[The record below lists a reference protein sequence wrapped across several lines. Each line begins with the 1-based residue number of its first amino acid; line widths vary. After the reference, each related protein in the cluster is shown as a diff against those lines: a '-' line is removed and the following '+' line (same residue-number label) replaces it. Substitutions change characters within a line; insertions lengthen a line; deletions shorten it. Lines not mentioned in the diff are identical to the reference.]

1 MKGTTKFNF
10 PFWQAFIIKDL
21 KSKSFAKIGLS
32 FDILYSPNH
41 NPKFFN
47 VSFDL
52 LSELNVSQLFVTC
65 FFTDLIVDLIISLCI
80 SLFLSWS
87 NIS

>member
-32 FDILYSPNH
+32 FEILYSPSQS
-41 NPKFFN
+41 PKFFS

-52 LSELNVSQLFVTC
+52 LSELRESILTDT
-65 FFTDLIVDLIISLCI
+65 FFDINFIVDFIISLCN

-87 NIS
+87 KTS